1 MKITLSILLA
11 CFLIFGFIQQPSGQN
26 LSNQQ
31 KSTVEKQVDSVFH
44 EMIKA
49 AEKLD
54 YNKLST
60 GVDDRYNAGFIVN
73 NIYFSKYDSLANILK
88 ANIQNGARQII
99 TIQKE
104 KISVLTDNIALLTA
118 SGIADVEIN
127 SNQSF
132 SIKFFW
138 SFVFK
143 KFDGDW
149 KVIQSHQSQT
159 N

>member
-1 MKITLSILLA
+1 
-11 CFLIFGFIQQPSGQN
+11 
-26 LSNQQ
+26 
-31 KSTVEKQVDSVFH
+31 
-44 EMIKA
+44 MIKA

-88 ANIQNGARQII
+88 ANLQNGARQII

-138 SFVFK
+138 SFVFE